1 MRMTTEN
8 ILKIRDKI
16 RKKKKLPHVQKPVT
30 VNGRKLRT
38 LSADI
43 EILNG
48 MWDNVRV
55 GNEPGSTFGCGGV
68 YRLACYISA
77 ASKRGSRAKPATRKA
92 QSACGLPGEGNR
104 GRCLCIAR
112 KEGIQMSEKEIE
124 VYGKQVDEIKIR
136 PYEHHAKYYETDQMG
151 IIHHSNYIKWMEE
164 ARMDLMDQIGLSYK
178 EMEAMEIISPVLS
191 VSCEYHSMVH
201 FDDVV
206 VIEPRITKYNG
217 IKMEVE
223 YRMTDKV
230 TGELRTTGT
239 SSHCFL
245 NRSGRPISLKR
256 SYPEIDTKFFE
267 YTDI

>member
-1 MRMTTEN
+1 M
-8 ILKIRDKI
+8 
-16 RKKKKLPHVQKPVT
+16 
-30 VNGRKLRT
+30 
-38 LSADI
+38 S
-43 EILNG
+43 
-48 MWDNVRV
+48 
-55 GNEPGSTFGCGGV
+55 
-68 YRLACYISA
+68 
-77 ASKRGSRAKPATRKA
+77 
-92 QSACGLPGEGNR
+92 GLPGEGNR

-124 VYGKQVDEIKIR
+124 LYGKQVDEIKIR

-164 ARMDLMDQIGLSYK
+164 ARMDLMEQIGLSYK

-223 YRMTDKV
+223 YRMTDKA